1 MARDYVADA
10 LALKEP
16 VTITQPATEPPR
28 PLTRELWPADPFPI
42 DALGDVLMPAASA
55 IHDRVQAPL
64 GICGHSVL
72 AAATLAVQAH
82 ADIELPT
89 GQARPLTSYF
99 LTVAATGERKSA
111 VDAAALAPVRKREA
125 ALRERRDVEQQTFE
139 NSKAAWDKAREYA
152 IKAAKGDRTQ
162 IKAKLDALGPS
173 PVLPRPPLLTCPE
186 PTWEGVTKLL
196 SDGWPSLG
204 IFTAEG
210 GQFIGGHG
218 MSDEAK
224 LRTAAGLSSTW
235 DGEAIKRVRAA
246 DGVTVLPGRR
256 LAMHLMAQP
265 DVAGIV
271 LNDRVLADQGLLSR
285 VLITAPDAA
294 SGTRLWREP
303 TPDSEAALRRYEAHL
318 LDILERPLPLVA
330 GTHNTLDPR
339 VLPLSREARRLW
351 VGFYD
356 YVEKLVGPG
365 GDLESIRGLANKL
378 PEHAA
383 RIAGVLAMVRNIETG
398 EVAGADMQAAIRLA
412 QHCASE
418 ALRLSGA
425 SRVSNQI
432 RDAQRLLDWLLNK
445 WPDRMISLQD
455 IYQRGPNF
463 LREAAPARRAAE
475 VLIEHGHLVP
485 DEGALVGGKT
495 RREAWRIVRG

>member
-1 MARDYVADA
+1 MPERAPRDFIGQA
-10 LALKEP
+10 LGDGEKP
-16 VTITQPATEPPR
+16 EPPR
-28 PLTRELWPADPFPI
+28 PLMRGLPPADPFPI
-42 DALGDVLMPAASA
+42 DALGEVLAPAARA

-64 GICGHSVL
+64 AICGQSVL

-89 GQARPLTSYF
+89 GQARPLTSYH

-111 VDAAALAPVRKREA
+111 VDAAALGPVRKREA
-125 ALRERRDVEQQTFE
+125 VLRERRDVEQQTFE
-139 NSKAAWDKAREYA
+139 NSKVAWDKARECA
-152 IKAAKGDRTQ
+152 IKAAKGDQTR
-162 IKAKLDALGPS
+162 IKAKLGALGPP
-173 PVLPRPPLLTCPE
+173 PVLPPPPLLTCPE

-224 LRTAAGLSSTW
+224 LRTAAGLSTIW

-265 DVAGIV
+265 DVAGIM

-285 VLITAPDAA
+285 VLMTAPDAA

-303 TPDSEAALRRYEAHL
+303 SPDSETALRRYQAHL

-330 GTHNTLDPR
+330 GTHNTLNPR
-339 VLPLSREARRLW
+339 VLPLSRDARRLW

-356 YVEKLVGPG
+356 HVEKLVGRG

-383 RIAGVLAMVRNIETG
+383 RIAGVLAMARNIETG
-398 EVAGADMQAAIRLA
+398 EVAGADLQAAIRLA
-412 QHCASE
+412 QHCATE

-425 SRVSNQI
+425 GRVSNQI
-432 RDAQRLLDWLLNK
+432 REAQRLLDWLLNN
-445 WPDRMISLQD
+445 WPDTEISLPD

-463 LREAAPARRAAE
+463 LREAAPARRAVE
-475 VLIEHGHLVP
+475 VLVEHGRLVR
-485 DEGALVGGKT
+485 DREGSLVGGKT